1 MVLEWL
7 VQLPSIEMSCS
18 LSAIFQWHS
27 HIRTSLMDYVESLNI
42 EAGHS
47 RRTEMQAVH
56 VLNASLFSVCVL
68 LILGPPKQSTVSAFR
83 SQLMPLNGNPMLS
96 GFSMAVQSRPHTHCR
111 CCQWIRTIGAS
122 SQIPCENM
130 CLNNALYSKAILW
143 LYLGVSINGG
153 SQKWMVYNGKSN

>member
-47 RRTEMQAVH
+47 RRTELQAVH
-56 VLNASLFSVCVL
+56 VLNASLFSVC
-68 LILGPPKQSTVSAFR
+68 
-83 SQLMPLNGNPMLS
+83 MLS
-96 GFSMAVQSRPHTHCR
+96 GFSMAVKSRPHTHCR
-111 CCQWIRTIGAS
+111 CCQ
-122 SQIPCENM
+122 
-130 CLNNALYSKAILW
+130 
-143 LYLGVSINGG
+143 
-153 SQKWMVYNGKSN
+153 